1 MEWVWNTK
9 NCILSSKDVQ
19 ICSVAGSLYSLLVK
33 EKKKKLFVQWV
44 TLVLFDL
51 VLLDLVSLILS
62 YVCLWKVTLEDV
74 WSSNSLSSEANVLHF
89 SVAE

>member
-9 NCILSSKDVQ
+9 NCILSSKDAQ
-19 ICSVAGSLYSLLVK
+19 ICSVAGGLYTLLVK
-33 EKKKKLFVQWV
+33 ERKKLFVQWV

-51 VLLDLVSLILS
+51 VLLDLVSLILF

-74 WSSNSLSSEANVLHF
+74 WSSNSLSSEADVLHF
-89 SVAE
+89 SVAK